1 MCYETT
7 AFVTRVRNFFSPSYM
22 LGFSRIPYMMAP
34 FLKIG
39 LEHNW
44 SGSHQRERQHPQW
57 CHVCCSPS
65 YTLGVSPLNR
75 PPLDLSFALC
85 TYSLQY
91 LFNWAMHIHVHAKE
105 HMQNPY
111 GRINPLQIKG
121 YVPLPF
127 SFKAFFPKHYFK
139 QIDSVR
145 WGVAR
150 GEGYPLTGHI
160 FHWDFARLTK

>member
-7 AFVTRVRNFFSPSYM
+7 AFVPHSHVRDFFSPSYT
-22 LGFSRIPYMMAP
+22 LGVSRIPYMMAP

-44 SGSHQRERQHPQW
+44 SGSHQRERQQPQW

-91 LFNWAMHIHVHAKE
+91 LFNGAMHIHVH
-105 HMQNPY
+105 MQCKRTKSIRY
-111 GRINPLQIKG
+111 RC
-121 YVPLPF
+121 
-127 SFKAFFPKHYFK
+127 
-139 QIDSVR
+139 R
-145 WGVAR
+145 
-150 GEGYPLTGHI
+150 GYPCHPLWSI
-160 FHWDFARLTK
+160 ASQK